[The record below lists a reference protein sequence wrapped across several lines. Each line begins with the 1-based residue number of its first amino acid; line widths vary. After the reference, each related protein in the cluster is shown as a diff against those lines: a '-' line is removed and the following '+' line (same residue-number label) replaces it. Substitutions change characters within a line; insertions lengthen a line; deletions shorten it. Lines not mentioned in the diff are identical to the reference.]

1 LVKIELH
8 KEPSVSF
15 KPNNTSFQHIV
26 KELMLEEGV
35 DEALLSVII
44 TNDSKLND
52 LKRKYFGENVFTDVI
67 AFNYNDHNQ
76 NLEGDIFIS
85 IDRVKENSLKY
96 SDSFESE
103 LMRVLIHGSLHL
115 LGYEDSDLNKK
126 KIMISKENYY
136 LKLFEK
142 FKLCND

>member
-1 LVKIELH
+1 MVEIEIH
-8 KEPSVSF
+8 KEPLVSF
-15 KPNNTSFQHIV
+15 KPNNISFQHIV

-35 DEALLSVII
+35 NEALLSIII

-85 IDRVKENSLKY
+85 IDRVQENSLKY